1 MSVEEIK
8 RKFIE
13 HVKLRGYD
21 DKFIDSAEERK
32 ILEYGIQQGISLD
45 QGRALVAQVAIEQGY
60 AVESVAEMKAKEVL
74 EQFASDG
81 QVDKKEFDDAVAI
94 ISRTMRGNLSDDACR
109 KKVKEIMLKQGW
121 KAREG
126 FMKGGSWFSNI

>member
-1 MSVEEIK
+1 MTVEEIK
-8 RKFIE
+8 RNFME

-21 DKFIDSAEERK
+21 DKFIDAAEERK
-32 ILEYGIQQGISLD
+32 ILEFGIQQGLSLD
-45 QGRALVAQVAIEQGY
+45 QGRAFLIQVAIEQGY
-60 AVESVAEMKAKEVL
+60 AVESLAEMKAKEVL
-74 EQFASDG
+74 EQFVSDG

-94 ISRTMRGNLSDDACR
+94 VKKTMRGNLSDDACR

-126 FMKGGSWFSNI
+126 FMKGGSWFSGI

>member
-21 DKFIDSAEERK
+21 DKFIDAAEERK
-32 ILEYGIQQGISLD
+32 ILEYGIQQGISLE

-121 KAREG
+121 KAKEG
-126 FMKGGSWFSNI
+126 FMKGGSWFSSI

>member
-8 RKFIE
+8 RKFVE

-21 DKFIDSAEERK
+21 DKFIDAAEERK

-126 FMKGGSWFSNI
+126 FMKGGSWFSSI

>member
-1 MSVEEIK
+1 MSIEEIK
-8 RKFIE
+8 RNFLE

-21 DKFIDSAEERK
+21 DKFIDAAEERK
-32 ILEYGIQQGISLD
+32 ILEFGIQQGISLD
-45 QGRALVAQVAIEQGY
+45 QGRALLIQVAIEQGY
-60 AVESVAEMKAKEVL
+60 AVESLAEMKAKEVL
-74 EQFASDG
+74 EQFANDG

-94 ISRTMRGNLSDDACR
+94 VKKTMRGNLSDDACR

-126 FMKGGSWFSNI
+126 FMKGGSWFSSI